1 MDLQSVLL
9 VPFILASTA
18 YNILKLQL
26 HNFTILQF
34 SLNDNMLLYMFGM
47 REKVVLQVTIGF
59 MHCWL
64 YKFQGSQI

>member
-9 VPFILASTA
+9 VPSILASTIMWN
-18 YNILKLQL
+18 YNY
-26 HNFTILQF
+26 TILQF
-34 SLNDNMLLYMFGM
+34 YNFLLMMNMLLYMFGM
-47 REKVVLQVTIGF
+47 REKLVLQVTIGF